1 MDEIKEKKIKKKK
14 VEKKILKNKNNEGR
28 STYRLTIPKEWLEDM
43 MNDDND
49 DNSLSIGEDDSVVLE
64 YIESLKTIS
73 VKRKEKKDKEE
84 PEEK

>member
-1 MDEIKEKKIKKKK
+1 MDDKENKIKKKK
-14 VEKKILKNKNNEGR
+14 VEKKILKNKNTEGR
-28 STYRLTIPKEWLEDM
+28 STYRLTIPKEWFEDM
-43 MNDDND
+43 MNNDD

-64 YIESLKTIS
+64 YTESTKTIS

>member
-1 MDEIKEKKIKKKK
+1 MDEKENKIKKKK
-14 VEKKILKNKNNEGR
+14 VEKKILKNKNTEGR

-43 MNDDND
+43 MKNDN
-49 DNSLSIGEDDSVVLE
+49 DNSLSICEDDSVVLE

-73 VKRKEKKDKEE
+73 VKRKEKDKEE

>member
-1 MDEIKEKKIKKKK
+1 MDELKEEKIKNKKI
-14 VEKKILKNKNNEGR
+14 EKKILKNKNSEGR

-49 DNSLSIGEDDSVVLE
+49 DNSLFISEDDSVVLE

-84 PEEK
+84 LEEK

>member
-1 MDEIKEKKIKKKK
+1 MDEIKENKIKKKK
-14 VEKKILKNKNNEGR
+14 VEKKILKNKNTEGR

-43 MNDDND
+43 MKDDN
-49 DNSLSIGEDDSVVLE
+49 DNSLSICEDDSVVLE

-73 VKRKEKKDKEE
+73 VKRKEKDKEE